1 MNRRFNRPLGW
12 QLGLG
17 FTLLA
22 GICAIATGVYLY
34 QVRQH
39 LGSNYTALVA
49 DVIRPQLHTVLL
61 RSALEDFHAHPQDSE
76 LIERFDNLLWRIP
89 QHIEGVEFGLSKT
102 PLAPAAYEAAL
113 NRLERAREHLP
124 ELRQALGEIAAG
136 APPDDLIQ
144 QGFAIENDLAQA
156 YSRLSYLLHAE
167 AAKQR
172 IVMERLAIGIA
183 LLILVIL
190 ILVGCLMLVLMRLH
204 HQHKKVLRLSLMDE
218 LTGLGNR
225 RYMLN
230 FTDLLFE
237 QSQRSGLPLSMA
249 LIDLD
254 HFKRVNDDFG
264 HPAGDQVLK
273 VVADALLGEV
283 RKVDV
288 VARLGGE
295 EFCVLMPETDTQGAL
310 DVTER
315 IRQRVASLSHQ
326 AFGVPV
332 AVTVSLGLAT
342 VVADDAT
349 FDQLYSRADQALYQA
364 KLQGR
369 NRVAVDCPHGS
380 CNA

>member
-1 MNRRFNRPLGW
+1 MSLRFNRPLGW

-34 QVRQH
+34 QVREH
-39 LGSNYTALVA
+39 LGSNYTAIVA

-61 RSALEDFHAHPQDSE
+61 RSALEELREHPQDSE

-89 QHIEGVEFGLSKT
+89 QHIEGVQFGLSKT
-102 PLAPAAYEAAL
+102 GFTAADYEASL
-113 NRLERAREHLP
+113 NRLERVRDKLP
-124 ELRQALGEIAAG
+124 DLRQALGEIAAG

-156 YSRLSYLLHAE
+156 YSRLSHLLHAE

-172 IVMERLAIGIA
+172 VVMERLAFGIA
-183 LLILVIL
+183 LLIFVIL
-190 ILVGCLMLVLMRLH
+190 LLVGCLMLVLMRLH

-230 FTDLLFE
+230 FTEHLFE
-237 QSQRSGLPLSMA
+237 QSQRSGHPLSMA
-249 LIDLD
+249 LLDLD

-273 VVADALLGEV
+273 VVAGALLDEV
-283 RKVDV
+283 RKADV
-288 VARLGGE
+288 VARMGGE
-295 EFCVLMPETDTQGAL
+295 EFCVLMPETDTEGAL
-310 DVTER
+310 DVIER
-315 IRQRVASLSHQ
+315 IRQRVESLSHQ

-332 AVTVSLGLAT
+332 NVTVSLGLAT
-342 VVADDAT
+342 AMDDDAS
-349 FDQLYSRADQALYQA
+349 FDQLYSRADRALYQA
-364 KLQGR
+364 KFKGR
-369 NRVAVDCPHGS
+369 NCVIVD
-380 CNA
+380 